1 MSNML
6 IAKDITPNSSNINV
20 RLTHRYIKFMPSNW
34 DEYDIL
40 RNDTNLILSDRPL
53 DYEILEYS
61 NSYHD
66 PAVPEE
72 LPTYQYASVKA
83 EQEIP
88 NVTHTILAEM
98 YIPEEDPELVEK
110 IDLVDELLDYAY
122 TITGN
127 YADTLK
133 KRVRGQTTPQG
144 KITVYDNRLLSY
156 IGLEGVKVCA
166 NRWFTN
172 SIGKADA
179 NGDYIC
185 DKNFSRPF
193 DYKLIFESSKFD
205 VRSGTFG
212 QAIFQ
217 GPNNTK
223 NPWVET
229 LDDNTTEQFQATVF
243 RGAFMYHHKPIGGLL
258 TPSNNFR
265 MKYGAMEDWDNGGV
279 WRGHV
284 ITLAGIYPDI
294 KIARYVNKNT
304 KTRFNSDEIFSVAIH
319 ETAHRQH
326 VKAMNAGYVQFWQV
340 TGQLQESWACAVE
353 WFLTSKEYN
362 ARGITNYGESN
373 FNPPY
378 LSTTDHFPAHFG
390 YQYWNNT
397 INANADKY
405 TSLFINLIDNFNE
418 NGVTTFWGKPNG
430 SVNDNVTGYNL
441 ATIESNFLKHCY
453 GLSSLSTQLKANK
466 PSGVTDQQIDNLIS
480 GY

>member
-1 MSNML
+1 
-6 IAKDITPNSSNINV
+6 
-20 RLTHRYIKFMPSNW
+20 
-34 DEYDIL
+34 
-40 RNDTNLILSDRPL
+40 
-53 DYEILEYS
+53 
-61 NSYHD
+61 
-66 PAVPEE
+66 
-72 LPTYQYASVKA
+72 
-83 EQEIP
+83 
-88 NVTHTILAEM
+88 
-98 YIPEEDPELVEK
+98 
-110 IDLVDELLDYAY
+110 
-122 TITGN
+122 
-127 YADTLK
+127 
-133 KRVRGQTTPQG
+133 
-144 KITVYDNRLLSY
+144 
-156 IGLEGVKVCA
+156 
-166 NRWFTN
+166 
-172 SIGKADA
+172 
-179 NGDYIC
+179 
-185 DKNFSRPF
+185 
-193 DYKLIFESSKFD
+193 
-205 VRSGTFG
+205 
-212 QAIFQ
+212 
-217 GPNNTK
+217 
-223 NPWVET
+223 
-229 LDDNTTEQFQATVF
+229 
-243 RGAFMYHHKPIGGLL
+243 
-258 TPSNNFR
+258 
-265 MKYGAMEDWDNGGV
+265 MEDWDNGGV

-378 LSTTDHFPAHFG
+378 LSTTDNFPAHFG